1 MLNSEKTMDKIV
13 ALCKGRGYVYAGS
26 EIYGGLAN
34 TWDYG
39 PLGVEFKNNVKKAW
53 WKKFIQDTNLNV
65 GIDCAILM
73 NPETWVASGH
83 VGSFSDPL
91 MDCKECKARHR
102 ADKLIEDFAH
112 EKGEDV
118 VVDGWSKEEM
128 EKYQVLPKHLEGIV
142 QQLRATKDVEAAIF
156 LYENEDGSFKA
167 SMRSSGKVDVAVIM
181 MSYGGGGHIRA
192 AGATIEG
199 NAKEILEGIVKDVEK
214 QLLK

>member
-1 MLNSEKTMDKIV
+1 
-13 ALCKGRGYVYAGS
+13 
-26 EIYGGLAN
+26 
-34 TWDYG
+34 
-39 PLGVEFKNNVKKAW
+39 
-53 WKKFIQDTNLNV
+53 
-65 GIDCAILM
+65 
-73 NPETWVASGH
+73 
-83 VGSFSDPL
+83 